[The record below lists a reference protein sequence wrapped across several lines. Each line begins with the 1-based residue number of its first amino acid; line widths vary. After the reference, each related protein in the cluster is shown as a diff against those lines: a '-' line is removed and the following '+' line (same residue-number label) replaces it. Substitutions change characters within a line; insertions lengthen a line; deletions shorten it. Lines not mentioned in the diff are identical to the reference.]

1 MEYAEILHRCF
12 RCGYCKL
19 PSSYQDLNCPSYLKF
34 RFETYSPGG
43 RMWLL
48 REWLDGGIKTSERF
62 QEILYSCTA
71 CGNCVEHCIFPKFK
85 ADLLNAF
92 TAGRVELVDRGV
104 LPRLVSRYFKAI
116 YNYGNPY
123 KLLKEERGKWAEGLD
138 IEIYK
143 DHEHLFYVGCAGS
156 HDERGQKMTRAVASL
171 MKRLDVSFGILGAD
185 EICDGNEVRVMGEE
199 GLFEHLAK
207 QNIETFQK
215 AGVNKI
221 ITLSPHA
228 YHAMKNYY
236 PFFGGSFQVLHYTQ
250 ILADLIGKAGFARPS
265 KPLKVTFHDPCYL
278 GRHNND
284 YFSPRVVLGAIPGVE
299 IVEMDRSKVDSLC
312 CGGGGGNFYTDI
324 LGGGP
329 DSSSRVRARE
339 AAETGA
345 EVLAVACPKC
355 AKMLDDAIKAED
367 MEEKLRVMDS
377 AEILIE
383 RLVQANE
390 ENETATSVS
399 R

>member
-1 MEYAEILHRCF
+1 
-12 RCGYCKL
+12 
-19 PSSYQDLNCPSYLKF
+19 
-34 RFETYSPGG
+34 
-43 RMWLL
+43 MWLL

-92 TAGRVELVDRGV
+92 IAGRVELVDRGV

-123 KLLKEERGKWAEGLD
+123 KMLKEERGKWAEGLD

-250 ILADLIGKAGFARPS
+250 ILAGLIGKAGFARPS

-284 YFSPRVVLGAIPGVE
+284 YFTPRVVLGAIPGVE

-367 MEEKLRVMDS
+367 MEEKLQVMDL

-390 ENETATSVS
+390 ENETATSVY